1 MAWIA
6 AALLLQAADDVGAVL
21 GPPPEL
27 DPGAVWTVPLDLSAE
42 EAGLQRLQALE
53 EAPVFFPTLSRIVFG
68 APAFAIEGVT
78 ALLPERLTL
87 FDRRLYDRSA
97 SEDDLAW
104 RMGRTWVHREIS
116 ALGRL
121 RDSSITP
128 IEVELGLVEPDR
140 DRLDRLQKKVLVD
153 SFRRAGRE
161 RYAVAHLELDSAL
174 DITRTGGWLDYLI
187 APGLVTL
194 YAARF
199 GVERRFR
206 LTPDVRVEV
215 SIERG
220 SKLLHA
226 PKDDEEDEP
235 VASVALNL
243 FRLPVSAIVC
253 VDRSEDGLE
262 LGFVGIGT
270 DVHAAIEA
278 VIGARGTIWKNAR
291 EDLNR

>member
-1 MAWIA
+1 MLGLLLVLAQVDIA
-6 AALLLQAADDVGAVL
+6 A
-21 GPPPEL
+21 PPPIEPW
-27 DPGAVWTVPLDLSAE
+27 DPGAVWTVPFDLGAEDVALD
-42 EAGLQRLQALE
+42 RLREIE
-53 EAPVFFPTLSRIVFG
+53 EAPVLFPTISRIVFG
-68 APAFAIEGVT
+68 APAFAIEGLT

-87 FDRRLYDRSA
+87 FERRLYDRRA
-97 SEDDLAW
+97 STDDLAW
-104 RMGRTWVHREIS
+104 RIGRTWAQREIS

-140 DRLDRLQKKVLVD
+140 DKLERLQKKVLVD

-161 RYAVAHLELDSAL
+161 RYAVAHLELDTAL

-187 APGLVTL
+187 APGLVTA

-199 GVERRFR
+199 GVDRRFR
-206 LTPDVRVEV
+206 LTSDVRLEI

-226 PKDDEEDEP
+226 PKEDEEDEP

-253 VDRSEDGLE
+253 LDRSEDGLE
-262 LGFVGIGT
+262 LGFIGIGT
-270 DVHAAIEA
+270 DVYAAIEA
-278 VIGARGTIWKNAR
+278 VIGARGTIWTRAR
-291 EDLNR
+291 EDME

>member
-1 MAWIA
+1 MWG
-6 AALLLQAADDVGAVL
+6 LLAVL
-21 GPPPEL
+21 AQVDLAGTPPPIETW

-42 EAGLQRLQALE
+42 DAGLDRLRELE
-53 EAPVFFPTLSRIVFG
+53 EAPVLFPTLSRIVFG

-87 FDRRLYDRSA
+87 FERRLYDRRASA
-97 SEDDLAW
+97 DDLAW
-104 RMGRTWVHREIS
+104 RIGRTWVHREIT

-121 RDSSITP
+121 RDSSTVP
-128 IEVELGLVEPDR
+128 MEVELGLVEPDR
-140 DRLDRLQKKVLVD
+140 DRLERMQKKALVD

-187 APGLVTL
+187 APSLVAL
-194 YAARF
+194 YATRF

-206 LTPDVRVEV
+206 LASDVRVEI

-220 SKLLHA
+220 SKLLRD
-226 PKDDEEDEP
+226 PEDNEGEP
-235 VASVALNL
+235 VASLALNL

-253 VDRSEDGLE
+253 VDRTDDGLE
-262 LGFVGIGT
+262 LGFIGIGS

-278 VIGARGTIWKNAR
+278 VVGAKGTIWRKAR
-291 EDLNR
+291 EDMD